1 MTRAY
6 QSMLFAVWVLCLSLA
21 SPVWSDVAD
30 LQQTQRAISRALTS
44 VHPEWKVIAV
54 RPSAVSGLYEVE
66 LQAGMLLY
74 ATADGRYVVDGDLY
88 EIASGTLVSLTE
100 QVRQKQRADR
110 LAAVKREDMIIFSPP
125 PPQATKAVL
134 YVFTDVDCGYCQKF
148 HQEVLQLNSMGI
160 EVRYLAWPRSGF
172 DSDTYR
178 KMATIWCAK
187 DRQTML
193 TRFKNRESV
202 PIDVCENNPVAD
214 QFLLGQELGIR
225 GTPAL
230 VFANGALQP
239 GYIPAARLVPMLLE
253 SVPR

>member
-1 MTRAY
+1 
-6 QSMLFAVWVLCLSLA
+6 
-21 SPVWSDVAD
+21 VWSDAAG
-30 LQQTQRAISRALTS
+30 LQQARQAISQALTS
-44 VHPEWKVIAV
+44 VHPEWQVMAV
-54 RPSAVSGLYEVE
+54 QPSVVDGLYEVQ
-66 LQAGMLLY
+66 LQGGMLLY
-74 ATADGRYVVDGDLY
+74 ATADGRHVIDGDVY

-100 QVRQKQRADR
+100 QVRQRQRSER

-148 HQEVLQLNSMGI
+148 HQEVPQLNSMGI
-160 EVRYLAWPRSGF
+160 EVRYLAWPRAGF

-202 PIDVCENNPVAD
+202 PIKVCENNPIAE
-214 QFLLGQELGIR
+214 QFLLGQELGVR

-230 VFANGALQP
+230 VFANGELQP

-253 SVPR
+253 SAPR